1 MATATRP
8 FVTLNVAVT
17 RTLKFLVPASMYA
30 LRGTRSTLAV
40 TSHSVNSDSIPVLQL
55 WTSASSGALHADAS
69 RSAASGIRFIREL
82 YPARLAAVGGLRRWD
97 LVYDPPV
104 AFDLSKR
111 LAAAAAL
118 ALVALPARGLD
129 GQRLVTQ
136 HVITNWQAQQGLPQN
151 GVAALARTPDGYLW
165 VGTQDGLARF
175 DGISFTVFDR
185 ASTTALRHSMIA
197 CLRVDRAGRLWI
209 GTRRGLVS
217 YAGGAFSPYGPESGL
232 PDDRVS
238 SLWEDRGGRLWVGTL
253 GAGLFRREGERFVP
267 VSGLSGKRIRSLA
280 EDGAGALWVA
290 SEAGLGRVSAEGVT
304 NLTVR
309 DGLAD
314 DNGFEVLVDHEGRL
328 WFGAEGGL
336 SRRRDDGGFDRF
348 GTREGLARIRVMAED
363 REGNLWI
370 GTEDAGLARLAGGRL
385 STLAKRDGLP
395 SDSIGALLA
404 DAEGTLWVG
413 TNDGGLVRMIDGPL
427 TTFGEREGL
436 PTDFASTVTEARDGA
451 LWIGTFGGGV
461 ARLDPSG
468 AVRTWSTRE
477 GLASAR
483 VTSVAEDAAGR
494 MWVGTYGGGLAW
506 IDGDRIRR
514 LDGLP
519 SDDVD
524 ALLPARGGGL
534 WIGFNGGGL
543 VRRDADGRLTRWN
556 RRDGLPDDYVQA
568 LYEDREGALWVGMA
582 NGLARLR
589 EGRIESW
596 TTATG
601 LPAPSILS
609 FAESPDGS
617 LWMGTAGDG
626 LIRLRGG
633 AFDPLTT
640 RGGLPNDGIFAMLT
654 DDAGH
659 VWMSSNRGVFRT
671 TFAALDAAVTG
682 ERLAPALFG
691 VEDGMRSVEGY
702 GGTQPCAART
712 REGRLLFAGIRG
724 LVTADP
730 RWRPPTAPP
739 TPVLVEG
746 VQASVPVERA
756 PDGTR
761 LDAGARA
768 VEIRYAG
775 LALRAPDRLRFR
787 YLLAGYDAD
796 WVEAG
801 SRRIAYYPRLPGG
814 RYVFHVATSDAQ
826 GGPTEAREAIVVAP
840 AWHERWSVRGLFAAL
855 AGALLLG
862 IHRLRT
868 WRLRQ
873 RQRELQRQVDEQTVA
888 LRTANESLERLAA
901 VDGLTG
907 IANRRTFDE
916 TLAREWLDHRRRG
929 APLALVLG
937 DVDHFKAYNDACGHP
952 AGDDVLRQVAAVLSG
967 SGRRAT
973 DLAARYGGEEF
984 ALLMRDTTASG
995 ALAMAREVLDAL
1007 RTIEIPH
1014 PRSSAAAHVTLS
1026 LGVATRVPAD
1036 GLEPGDLLRA
1046 ADAALYR
1053 AKAEGRDRAVEG

>member
-1 MATATRP
+1 MA
-8 FVTLNVAVT
+8 F
-17 RTLKFLVPASMYA
+17 
-30 LRGTRSTLAV
+30 G
-40 TSHSVNSDSIPVLQL
+40 
-55 WTSASSGALHADAS
+55 
-69 RSAASGIRFIREL
+69 
-82 YPARLAAVGGLRRWD
+82 
-97 LVYDPPV
+97 
-104 AFDLSKR
+104 LSKR
-111 LAAAAAL
+111 LATAGALGLL
-118 ALVALPARGLD
+118 ALPVRALD

-136 HVITNWQAQQGLPQN
+136 HLITNWQAQQGLPQN
-151 GVAALARTPDGYLW
+151 GVGALARTPDGYLW
-165 VGTQDGLARF
+165 IGTQDGLARF
-175 DGISFTVFDR
+175 DGVSFTVFDR

-217 YAGGAFSPYGPESGL
+217 YEGGVFTPYGPETGL

-238 SLWEDRGGRLWVGTL
+238 ALWEDRGGRLWVGTL
-253 GAGLFRREGERFVP
+253 GAGLFRREGDRFAQVG
-267 VSGLSGKRIRSLA
+267 GLSGQRIRALA

-290 SEAGLGRVSAEGVT
+290 SEAGLGRVTAEGVT

-314 DNGFEVLVDHEGRL
+314 DNGFEVLVDRAGRL

-348 GTREGLARIRVMAED
+348 GVREGLASARIRVMAED

-370 GTEDAGLARLAGGRL
+370 GTEDGGLARMTGGRF
-385 STLAKRDGLP
+385 SALARRNGFP
-395 SDSIGALLA
+395 SDSIGALLP

-436 PTDFASTVTEARDGA
+436 PADFASTVAEARDGA

-468 AVRTWSTRE
+468 TLRTWSTRD
-477 GLASAR
+477 GLASDR
-483 VTSVAEDAAGR
+483 VTGVAEDASGR
-494 MWVGTYGGGLAW
+494 MWIGMYGGGLAW
-506 IDGDRIRR
+506 LERDRVRAVRR
-514 LDGLP
+514 ADGLP
-519 SDDVD
+519 SDNVY

-534 WIGFNGGGL
+534 WIGFGDGGL
-543 VRRDADGRLTRWN
+543 ARRDGAGRLTRWS

-568 LYEDREGALWVGMA
+568 LHEDREGALWIGTT

-589 EGRIESW
+589 EGRMDAW
-596 TTATG
+596 TTAEG

-609 FAESPDGS
+609 FAEGPDGA

-626 LIRLRGG
+626 LTRFQGG
-633 AFDPLTT
+633 RFHQLTT
-640 RGGLPNDGIFAMLT
+640 RDGLPNDGIFAILP
-654 DDAGH
+654 DDAGA
-659 VWMSSNRGVFRT
+659 VWMSSNRGIFRT
-671 TFAALDAAVTG
+671 TFAALDAAVRG
-682 ERLAPALFG
+682 ERLAPVLFG
-691 VEDGMRSVEGY
+691 AEDGMRSVEGY
-702 GGTQPCAART
+702 GGTQPCGTRT
-712 REGRLLFAGIRG
+712 RDGRLLFAGIRG
-724 LVTADP
+724 LVTVDP

-739 TPVLVEG
+739 PPVLVEG
-746 VQASVPVERA
+746 VLAAVRVERA
-756 PDGTR
+756 ADAVR
-761 LDAGARA
+761 LGAGARA

-775 LALRAPDRLRFR
+775 LGLRAPERLRFR
-787 YLLAGYDAD
+787 YLLEGYDAD

-801 SRRIAYYPRLPGG
+801 ARRIAYYPRLPGG
-814 RYVFHVATSDAQ
+814 RYVFRVAAADAQ
-826 GGPTEAREAIVVAP
+826 AGGTEARAAIAVAP
-840 AWHERWSVRGLFAAL
+840 AWHERWSVRGFFAAL

-862 IHRLRT
+862 AHRLRT
-868 WRLRQ
+868 WQLRL
-873 RQRELQRQVDEQTVA
+873 RQRELQRQVGEQTVA
-888 LRTANESLERLAA
+888 LRAANESLERLAA

-907 IANRRTFDE
+907 IANRRVFDE

-952 AGDDVLRQVAAVLSG
+952 AGDDALRQVAGVLAG

-973 DLAARYGGEEF
+973 DLPARYGGEEF
-984 ALLMRDTTASG
+984 VLLMSDTTASE
-995 ALAMAREVLDAL
+995 ALHVAREILDAL
-1007 RTIEIPH
+1007 RTRRIPH

-1026 LGVATRVPAD
+1026 LGVAARVPEV
-1036 GLEPGDLLRA
+1036 GLEPADLLRA